1 MKVLLDTNIWVSGL
15 LWGGVPGEILK
26 LAQSQQ
32 ISIVASDALLQEL
45 EITLSYVKLQQ
56 RISLL
61 GVTVEDLMLLVTQLV
76 EIFPILPL
84 NVPQLRD
91 RDDTSVL
98 ATALAGNVYAI
109 ITGDR
114 DLLILEEFAGI
125 IILKPQDF
133 LRIVVDKN
141 GE

>member
-32 ISIVASDALLQEL
+32 ISVVASEALLQEL
-45 EITLSYVKLQQ
+45 ELTLSYTKLQQ

-61 GVTVEDLMLLVTQLV
+61 GVTVEDLK
-76 EIFPILPL
+76 
-84 NVPQLRD
+84 
-91 RDDTSVL
+91 
-98 ATALAGNVYAI
+98 A
-109 ITGDR
+109 
-114 DLLILEEFAGI
+114 
-125 IILKPQDF
+125 QDF
-133 LRIVVDKN
+133 LRIVVDKT